1 MVKKPYLARCLAI
14 LMKVLFDVYSLLNC
28 VNVVVVLE
36 EGGWG
41 GGGIC
46 KIKCG

>member
-1 MVKKPYLARCLAI
+1 MVKKPYLARCLPI

-36 EGGWG
+36 EGGG
-41 GGGIC
+41 GGDM
-46 KIKCG
+46 